1 MALIQC
7 EFFSEVLG
15 LSSAMTVILPQ
26 ATTTQ
31 IGLSS
36 AVRGSI
42 HPTLYLLHGMSDDH
56 TTWVRR
62 TSIERYVAPLGLA
75 VVMPSV
81 HRSFYTNMA
90 QGGNY
95 WTFISEEL
103 PMLARSFFP
112 LSTDREAN
120 FVAGLSMGGYG
131 AFKLALTYP
140 ERFAAVASLSGV
152 LDLVSLLKAQQDP
165 ERVAERQRIFGD
177 FTAVEGSANDLY
189 ALARDMIASGKTP
202 PQLYQCCGTEDMLHA
217 NNVQAKTYFQSLGL
231 ELTYEEGPGGHE
243 WGYWDQQI
251 QRVLAWLPLEDDA
264 QSE

>member
-31 IGLSS
+31 IGLRG
-36 AVRGSI
+36 AVRGTV

-56 TTWVRR
+56 TIWVRR

-75 VVMPSV
+75 VVMPAV
-81 HRSFYTNMA
+81 HRSFYTDMA
-90 QGGNY
+90 HGGNY

-103 PMLARSFFP
+103 PMLAQSFFP
-112 LSTDREAN
+112 LSPQREAN

-140 ERFAAVASLSGV
+140 ERFAAAASLSGV
-152 LDLVSLLKAQQDP
+152 LDLVSMVQAPQEP

-177 FTAVEGSANDLY
+177 LTAIEGSPNDLY
-189 ALARDMIASGKTP
+189 ALARDLVASGRP
-202 PQLYQCCGTEDMLHA
+202 RPQLYQCCGTEDALHA
-217 NNVQAKTYFQSLGL
+217 NNVQAKTYLQSLGL
-231 ELTYEEGPGGHE
+231 ELTYEDGPGEHE

-251 QRVLAWLPLEDDA
+251 QRVLAWLPLETIT
-264 QSE
+264 Q